1 MMRFVLCVL
10 ALLAFVAPGQARD
23 FVKVSATQSVP
34 APEPDKAQ
42 LIFLRPS
49 SNPIFALYTMLSE
62 VTPDGDRFI
71 SAIGT
76 GSKVVYSTAPGR
88 KMFVSNDGMRVHFM
102 DADLEAGQRYYVL
115 VRPVYGNGYQLR
127 PIRREAGSDYSMA
140 NPDFKQWVTKTKRVE
155 ALGSEV
161 PMPPRALPQLAKAR
175 AIGWTEWEAKTPA
188 EHAELT
194 LERADAVEL

>member
-10 ALLAFVAPGQARD
+10 SVFAFVAPVGARD
-23 FVKVSATQSVP
+23 FVKKSATQSVSL
-34 APEPDKAQ
+34 PEPDKAQ

-49 SNPIFALYTMLSE
+49 SLFGGMYTMLSE

-71 SAIGT
+71 SAIG
-76 GSKVVYSTAPGR
+76 GKDKVVYSTAPGR

-102 DADLEAGQRYYVL
+102 DADLEAGRRYYVL

-127 PIRREAGSDYSMA
+127 PVRRDGGSDYSMD
-140 NPDFKQWVTKTKRVE
+140 NPDFINWVRQSRRVE
-155 ALGSEV
+155 ALGSEP
-161 PMPPRALPQLAKAR
+161 PMPARALPQLAKAR
-175 AIGWTEWEAKTPA
+175 ELGWASWLAKTPG

-194 LERADAVEL
+194 LERADAVDR